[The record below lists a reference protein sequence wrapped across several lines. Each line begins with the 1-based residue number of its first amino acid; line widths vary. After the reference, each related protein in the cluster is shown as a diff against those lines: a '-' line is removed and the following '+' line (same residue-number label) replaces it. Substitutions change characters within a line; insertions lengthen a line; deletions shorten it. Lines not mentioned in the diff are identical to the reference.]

1 MLAKPLKLKKSD
13 EVKAVLAKGKKF
25 RTENLTVFYLQND
38 EGFRAAVVVG
48 KKSGATGVVRNR
60 IRRVLFNQL
69 SLAHQA
75 LGDKLQGG
83 MVVMVAA
90 SAENEAALRDQ
101 LKQCLEKLLPA

>member
-1 MLAKPLKLKKSD
+1 MLSKPLKLKKSD

-60 IRRVLFNQL
+60 IRRVLF
-69 SLAHQA
+69 SELAMTHQA
-75 LGDKLQGG
+75 LGDKLSGG
-83 MVVMVAA
+83 MVVMVASGA
-90 SAENEAALRDQ
+90 DDSSALRSQ